1 MEGGPMAMF
10 SRLWIS
16 GLVTALCLLT
26 AGCSSLSD
34 SHRRHLEMVYNA
46 HDEMVDISSKLQDIQ
61 QVMLYAGR
69 VNDSPIADMA
79 FDVAIAIQ
87 GEPDDTEKAY
97 ATTITKD
104 MLKKEMARAN
114 KLLKR
119 KQHLISTIDS
129 QKNAIAR
136 DISSIASLESRYNLI
151 SRSLAKVAIFA
162 IFALFFFLLVNRWLH

>member
-1 MEGGPMAMF
+1 MAIF
-10 SRLWIS
+10 SKLWLP
-16 GLVTALCLLT
+16 GLVTALCLLA

-34 SHRRHLEMVYNA
+34 SHRRRLEMVYDA
-46 HDEMVDISSKLQDIQ
+46 HDEIVDISSQLQDIE

-79 FDVAIAIQ
+79 LDVAIAIQ
-87 GEPDDTEKAY
+87 GEPDDREKTY
-97 ATTITKD
+97 ASTITKD

-119 KQHLISTIDS
+119 KHHLISVIDGQKDTIA
-129 QKNAIAR
+129 K

-162 IFALFFFLLVNRWLH
+162 LFSLFFFLIISRRLP